1 MNNLF
6 ARFIK
11 EEEGQD
17 LIEYALLGGLITLL
31 VITSITT
38 IGKKVANIFT
48 GLSTLLPS

>member
-1 MNNLF
+1 MKNLF
-6 ARFIK
+6 GRFVR

-38 IGKKVANIFT
+38 IGGKVANIFSS
-48 GLSTLLPS
+48 LSTLLPS